1 MSVLREI
8 DAALRFLKEQCG
20 AKRIGAV
27 GFCWGGVATHYLALK
42 YPEIKAAVSVYGVSV
57 SFCKSDVIMLSSH
70 DDSVRRAGIVRERD
84 DRYELQSPTLFIFGE
99 KDEVIPLDQVR
110 GPSTFIAL

>member
-1 MSVLREI
+1 MLELSLSNANTPSLSLSIFREI

-27 GFCWGGVATHYLALK
+27 GFCWGGVATHHLALK

-57 SFCKSDVIMLSSH
+57 S
-70 DDSVRRAGIVRERD
+70 
-84 DRYELQSPTLFIFGE
+84 LQI
-99 KDEVIPLDQVR
+99 
-110 GPSTFIAL
+110 

>member
-1 MSVLREI
+1 MSVFREI

-42 YPEIKAAVSVYGVSV
+42 YPEIKAGVSVYGVCE
-57 SFCKSDVIMLSSH
+57 F
-70 DDSVRRAGIVRERD
+70 
-84 DRYELQSPTLFIFGE
+84 LQT
-99 KDEVIPLDQVR
+99 
-110 GPSTFIAL
+110 